1 MFLAIHNKQ
10 YNLFNVEE
18 FVHRMY
24 GEGWLHITSI
34 STSQGEIRTFEDK
47 FKNTYQILYKF
58 NSYGV
63 LIPKE
68 IIRISINELNY

>member
-1 MFLAIHNKQ
+1 MFLAFNNKQ
-10 YNLFNVEE
+10 YNLSNVAD

-24 GEGWLHITSI
+24 GEGWYHITSI

-58 NSYGV
+58 NSYRV

-68 IIRISINELNY
+68 IIRISINEFNH

>member
-10 YNLFNVEE
+10 YNLFNVAD

-24 GEGWLHITSI
+24 GEGWSHITSI

-58 NSYGV
+58 NSYRV

-68 IIRISINELNY
+68 NIRISINELNY